1 MRSKVLVLLAVLVA
15 AVVGYVAIGGDP
27 LGLFAGRSRAGA
39 GDGSGAGLSGAGE
52 GATDVA
58 DESLLAARRGPRLLG
73 SERIARVGKGA
84 VRGRA
89 LDVRSAKPVPSA
101 ALNLSGQ
108 GLSGETVAVSGL
120 TAADGTFHLLDV
132 PAGEAYLLRL
142 EATGQPG
149 RAVPG
154 VNIQADGVTDLGDL
168 WMGKASLVTGDVI
181 DPAGQP
187 VVGAEVALHRGIGSL
202 EEFLR
207 SGGFMD
213 FFANLDREPEPLAR
227 TASKAGG
234 AFRFEGVSPG
244 PVSLLVRAPGFRQA
258 IATLTLTGEGTAEH
272 VKVRLAPGGTLA
284 GRVVDGEG
292 KGLEGAHLTA
302 FAEEGGMPTPLART
316 FTRSGPGGAFLFESL
331 SGEGRHM
338 LIATAEGY
346 PNAMTHGDSGA
357 TDVRVT
363 LLRGATLEVTLLTDE
378 KQTPI
383 VGAQV
388 LLSVGARSEMN
399 EGPGSLVGGLTD
411 ARGQATFEVR
421 PGELQMVLASGSGF
435 PPAIWVGT
443 ARGRAMPGLMKG
455 PEDPKIPAGR
465 TRATFRV
472 TRGVRVFGKVLDLE
486 GRPLAGAEVT
496 STGFLGRGGSTV
508 SAADGSYELAVTAQ
522 FGMMVRAALP
532 GHVQDRMDR
541 PKGAERNTP
550 GDGEEDDAPKD
561 QEVNLVMRPAA
572 SVTGRVLGPDERP
585 VAGASVSAVAVKERQ
600 GMDFDGMFTSPPS
613 SITLADGTYLIDGVA
628 AGGKVRLVA
637 RREGFVDGGS
647 RPFDVG
653 REAVTTASDVHLL
666 AGATQEVRVEGPD
679 GQPLVGARVRAEIA
693 RSDGVEG
700 GRMEDLMERS
710 SGLHDHRTG
719 PGGTVEIPLLP
730 PGKLT
735 LRVSAAG
742 HAPGGARATIGADGG
757 ARAPIVVR
765 LKAGITLEGT
775 VLDADGK
782 PVEGAR
788 VQVLNLEP
796 VGPRPVPVAPSDG
809 DDPPDD
815 GTAQATASA
824 PGGGAPSEEEWTNE
838 WDRSRRTTTDA
849 KGEWRVA
856 DLPDR
861 RYRLRATADGYRM
874 NTQDLG
880 SERRGI
886 QLRLTAQ
893 PAAAKERIE
902 AIDTELQSIYQRMGS
917 AKGAEQQQLMERMQA
932 LQKERSELGGN

>member
-1 MRSKVLVLLAVLVA
+1 MRSKVLLLLAVLVA
-15 AVVGYVAIGGDP
+15 AVVGYLAIGGDP
-27 LGLFAGRSRAGA
+27 LGLFGGRAR
-39 GDGSGAGLSGAGE
+39 SGAGGSSGDGLAGTGGG
-52 GATDVA
+52 GADGSEEA
-58 DESLLAARRGPRLLG
+58 LLTSRRGPRLVG
-73 SERIARVGKGA
+73 SERIARAGKGA

-89 LDVRSAKPVPSA
+89 LDVRTAKPVPNA
-101 ALNLSGQ
+101 TLNLSGQ

-120 TAADGTFHLLDV
+120 TAADGTFHLLGV

-149 RAVPG
+149 RSVPG
-154 VNIQADGVTDLGDL
+154 VDIQADGVTDLGDL
-168 WMGKASLVTGDVI
+168 WMGKASLVTGEVV
-181 DPAGQP
+181 DPSGQP

-284 GRVVDGEG
+284 GRVVDAEG

-316 FTRSGPGGAFLFESL
+316 FARTGPGGAFQFESL

-338 LIATAEGY
+338 LIATAPGY
-346 PNAMTHGDSGA
+346 PNAMAHGDAGA
-357 TDVRVT
+357 TDVRIT
-363 LLRGATLEVTLLTDE
+363 LLKGATLQVTLLTDE

-388 LLSVGARSEMN
+388 LVSVGARAQMDD
-399 EGPGSLVGGLTD
+399 GPGSLVGALTD

-435 PPAIWVGT
+435 PPAIWVGQ
-443 ARGRAMPGLMKG
+443 ARGGMPGMMKG
-455 PEDPKIPAGR
+455 PEDPKVPTGL
-465 TRATFRV
+465 TRATFRIP
-472 TRGVRVFGKVLDLE
+472 RGVRVFGKVVDLE
-486 GRPLAGAEVT
+486 GRPLAGAEIT
-496 STGFLGRGGSTV
+496 SMAFIGRAGSAV

-532 GHVQDRMDR
+532 GYVQDRMDR
-541 PKGAERNTP
+541 LKGAERDTP
-550 GDGEEDDAPKD
+550 GDGEGEDAPK
-561 QEVNLVMRPAA
+561 ERELNLVMRPAA
-572 SVTGRVLGPDERP
+572 SVAGRVLGPDERP
-585 VAGASVSAVAVKERQ
+585 VAGASVSAVPVKERQ
-600 GMDFDGMFTSPPS
+600 GMDFDGMFAGPPS
-613 SITLADGTYLIDGVA
+613 SITLADGTFLIDGVA

-647 RPFDVG
+647 KPFDVG
-653 REAVTTASDVHLL
+653 RDAVTTAADVHLL

-679 GQPLVGARVRAEIA
+679 GQPLGGARVRAEVA

-765 LKAGITLEGT
+765 LKAGITLEGI

-796 VGPRPVPVAPSDG
+796 AGPRPVPFAPSDS
-809 DDPPDD
+809 DDPPNE
-815 GTAQATASA
+815 GTAEATASA
-824 PGGGAPSEEEWTNE
+824 PGGGAPSEEEWANE

-902 AIDTELQSIYQRMGS
+902 AIDKELQSIYQRMGS

-932 LQKERSELGGN
+932 LQKERNDLNGN